1 LKPEGKARLTYS
13 LEVGDIAG
21 NRLRMEQQPLKR
33 SEPESV
39 ERDVPEE
46 KAKIW
51 IEDF

>member
-13 LEVGDIAG
+13 LEV
-21 NRLRMEQQPLKR
+21 MEQQPLKR